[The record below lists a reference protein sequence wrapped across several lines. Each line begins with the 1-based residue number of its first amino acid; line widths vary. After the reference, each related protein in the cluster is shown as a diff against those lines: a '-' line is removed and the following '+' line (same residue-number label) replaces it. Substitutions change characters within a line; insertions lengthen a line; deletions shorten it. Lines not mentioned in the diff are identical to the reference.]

1 MSISTSGA
9 VKMSLN
15 LGIKEIG
22 TSLLVHLSFCRRMK
36 LDVFLS
42 FFIYFFFFLH
52 WDSATR
58 STKGHR
64 SKHEY
69 CHTRAFV
76 SPSLCR
82 CNMYTHLYL
91 YIYLYI
97 YILIYTFFYYWCCG
111 SSFLSCADKR
121 THTHAQ
127 VRYNKWVTTQRSAM
141 KFGVRRPRSKVSAQ
155 SEIGRA
161 WNVRSSCAAEETAWA
176 GCASEETRDL
186 AGCG

>member
-1 MSISTSGA
+1 M
-9 VKMSLN
+9 
-15 LGIKEIG
+15 
-22 TSLLVHLSFCRRMK
+22 FFY
-36 LDVFLS
+36 VF
-42 FFIYFFFFLH
+42 FYFFLH

-76 SPSLCR
+76 RSILVS
-82 CNMYTHLYL
+82 MQYVYTFIFIYIFI
-91 YIYLYI
+91 YIYLFT
-97 YILIYTFFYYWCCG
+97 LFFYYWCCG